1 MSSKADSKVRAIKPL
16 YDVVL
21 IEPKVTETTTPSGI
35 VIPDTA
41 NKEKPM
47 EGTVLAVGAGKLV
60 EGKIVPMLI
69 KIGMV
74 VLFKKWGGTEIKIEG
89 KEYLLI
95 KEEDILAIVE

>member
-1 MSSKADSKVRAIKPL
+1 MSSKNDSKVRAIKPL

-21 IEPKVTETTTPSGI
+21 IEPKITETTTPSGI

-47 EGTVLAVGAGKLV
+47 EGTILAVGLGKMV
-60 EGKIVPMLI
+60 DGKITPLTV
-69 KIGMV
+69 KVGNV
-74 VLFKKWGGTEIKIEG
+74 VLFKKWGGTEIKIDG

-95 KEEDILAIVE
+95 KEEDILAIME

>member
-1 MSSKADSKVRAIKPL
+1 MSKTDSKVRSIKPL

-21 IEPKVTETTTPSGI
+21 IEPKVSETTTPSGI

-47 EGTVLAVGAGKLV
+47 EGTILAVGT
-60 EGKIVPMLI
+60 GKIVDGKTTPLTVSV
-69 KIGMV
+69 GNV
-74 VLFKKWGGTEIKIEG
+74 VLFKKWGGTEIKIDG

-95 KEEDILAIVE
+95 KEEDILAIME

>member
-1 MSSKADSKVRAIKPL
+1 MSSKNDSKVRSIKPL

-21 IEPKVTETTTPSGI
+21 IEPKITETTTPSGI

-47 EGTVLAVGAGKLV
+47 EGTVLAVGLGKMV
-60 EGKIVPMLI
+60 DGKITPLTV
-69 KIGMV
+69 KAGSV
-74 VLFKKWGGTEIKIEG
+74 VLFKKWGGTEIKIDG

-95 KEEDILAIVE
+95 KEEDILAIME